1 MVYEDILI
9 TEAKERSMLLW
20 LRNLRIHSFEPRH
33 FENISPQHLD
43 NVIRIPSLN
52 SRNSVEGQTVHNTLN
67 IEEKQSKTICD
78 EGVKQDDQLT
88 EIGSCWTA
96 KMRMKIRS
104 KRESCGELPEQ
115 RIAHE

>member
-1 MVYEDILI
+1 MVYEDILR

-52 SRNSVEGQTVHNTLN
+52 SRNSVEGQTVQNTLN

-78 EGVKQDDQLT
+78 EEVKSTVSEIQPHHKNVILDEET
-88 EIGSCWTA
+88 EP
-96 KMRMKIRS
+96 MP
-104 KRESCGELPEQ
+104 KRTKE
-115 RIAHE
+115 A